1 MDRYYIQGVMYALR
15 KFVLNIFYKYLEQ
28 LEETNQDE
36 YTKAKEVVEN
46 FEKWLYQT
54 TKIY

>member
-1 MDRYYIQGVMYALR
+1 MYALR